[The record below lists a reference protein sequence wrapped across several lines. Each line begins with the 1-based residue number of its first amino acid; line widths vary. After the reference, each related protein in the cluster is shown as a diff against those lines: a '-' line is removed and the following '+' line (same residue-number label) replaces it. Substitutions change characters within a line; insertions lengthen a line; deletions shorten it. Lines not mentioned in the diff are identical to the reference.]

1 MEQSVQPRCTVW
13 CWWHPQDISSHP
25 ALMVAAAFMARW
37 AHNARKHSFSSF
49 PVCFCR
55 REIGLIKGLSRPGW
69 MGLWA
74 TWSTSRSGVLWPCL
88 WQAGWNLKILGVPF
102 SPRHS
107 MNLWIT
113 FNLPPARTEV
123 LKSIANKLL
132 FSLLPAD
139 FQLDFQRCEE
149 YQNPP

>member
-74 TWSTSRSGVLWPCL
+74 TLGLEW
-88 WQAGWNLKILGVPF
+88 ILGVHSNP
-102 SPRHS
+102 SHS
-107 MNLWIT
+107 MIVWLYDCMILILWFYAESCSCRI
-113 FNLPPARTEV
+113 FNLQDQDLGHFWLNLLLTFLSVFRE
-123 LKSIANKLL
+123 KNNKDSHLI
-132 FSLLPAD
+132 
-139 FQLDFQRCEE
+139 Q
-149 YQNPP
+149 QN